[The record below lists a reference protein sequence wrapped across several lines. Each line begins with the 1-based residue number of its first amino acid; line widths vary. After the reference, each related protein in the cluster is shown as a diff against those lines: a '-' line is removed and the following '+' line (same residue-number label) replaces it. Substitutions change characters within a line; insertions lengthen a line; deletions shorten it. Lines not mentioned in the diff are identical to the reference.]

1 MGFASGFQAGSSAV
15 ERGLKMRDEE
25 KLKEELA
32 KINADP
38 ESFNDYTPAQQQQ
51 IQGLQASGAYDVE
64 AIPGAQGQPPTL
76 RYMPRQGLDLQGD
89 TPGGSIDISPQPVQR
104 YAGQTT
110 AGQFSPDQR
119 EGLRARA
126 IARAVMSSGDY
137 RGGAAL
143 MADATRAERE
153 AKEFPLR
160 LQGLE
165 NTIALS
171 RQQIDSG
178 NYDIATKKRTQ
189 EANVRTDS
197 LNTWQAANP
206 NATST
211 EIFAEARRI
220 GMPPE
225 EQFKIASNV
234 TGLKEQSLKNNEL
247 IVKELVQNKSL
258 DQLSALHKDNDL
270 IDPGSHFEVLRS
282 KNGQVSLQRVDS
294 KTGKAMGGP
303 SFTGSEAEATRYL
316 YTAATSPETVVDFT
330 TTLEKNKAAIA
341 ASKATLTNAMAQA
354 AVANSRIGLTN
365 AQKAQLDDLA
375 VNRKKALGFAE
386 QYEELTDKEK
396 AGDKGR
402 SLQKQFNMYNAK
414 AGGQTALERLQ
425 SPEKPEKRISDA
437 AVKDYAMKLIGQP
450 TGRKVDGKVERFTAL
465 TAPAA
470 ARKLLAG
477 QDADETEAPDWQQ

>member
-76 RYMPRQGLDLQGD
+76 NYAPRQGLDLQGD
-89 TPGGSIDISPQPVQR
+89 MPGGSIQISPQPVQR

-153 AKEFPLR
+153 AKEAPLR
-160 LQGLE
+160 LRGLE
-165 NTIALS
+165 NQIALS
-171 RQQIDSG
+171 GQQIESG

-189 EANVRTDS
+189 EANVRTDAFS
-197 LNTWQAANP
+197 TWQSQNP
-206 NATST
+206 NATSADM
-211 EIFAEARRI
+211 FREARRL

-247 IVKELVQNKSL
+247 VIKEMVQNKSL

-282 KNGQVSLQRVDS
+282 KSGQVTLQRVDS
-294 KTGKAMGGP
+294 KTGKALGGP
-303 SFTGSEAEATRYL
+303 TFTGSEAEATRYL
-316 YTAATSPETVVDFT
+316 YQAATAPESIVDFT
-330 TTLEKNKAAIA
+330 TTLEKTKAAIA
-341 ASKATLTNAMAQA
+341 ASKATLTNALAQA
-354 AVANSRIGLTN
+354 GVANARVNLTKS
-365 AQKAQLDDLA
+365 QQTQLDDLNT
-375 VNRKKALGFAE
+375 NRKKALGYAE
-386 QYEELTDKEK
+386 QFEELDEKEK
-396 AGDKGR
+396 SGEKGR
-402 SLQKQFNMYNAK
+402 NLIKQFNLFNAK
-414 AGGQTALERLQ
+414 AGGQTGLERMQ
-425 SPEKPEKRISDA
+425 PPEKPEKRISDA
-437 AVKDYAMKLIGQP
+437 SVATYAKELIGKL
-450 TGRKVDGKVERFTAL
+450 TGRMVNGKPERYTAT

-477 QDADETEAPDWQQ
+477 QEADETEAPDWKQ